1 MEKQMEPLVPAENEL
16 DNGIEIEIVPDEIP
30 DDIDVWTEEII
41 SSLEPDFNENLAEDM
56 DERAMQSISSDI
68 LDMIR
73 TDLDA
78 RRDWEKTYSEG
89 VKLLGLKMEERTE
102 PWDGACGVFH
112 PLLTEAVVRFQS
124 ETILSTFPAHGPVKT
139 QIVGKITKQ
148 KEEAANRVQTDM
160 NYELTEKMVEYR
172 SEHER
177 LLWSLPKGHIEAGET
192 PEMAAIREVQEET
205 GIQSEI
211 SRALGVIDFW
221 FMAGG
226 KRIHKTVHHYLF
238 KETGGNLQ
246 AQIEEV
252 DEVGWFPLEEIVS
265 MLAYPDEKKLIAKS
279 GELTL

>member
-1 MEKQMEPLVPAENEL
+1 M
-16 DNGIEIEIVPDEIP
+16 
-30 DDIDVWTEEII
+30 T
-41 SSLEPDFNENLAEDM
+41 
-56 DERAMQSISSDI
+56 
-68 LDMIR
+68 
-73 TDLDA
+73 
-78 RRDWEKTYSEG
+78 
-89 VKLLGLKMEERTE
+89 
-102 PWDGACGVFH
+102 
-112 PLLTEAVVRFQS
+112 
-124 ETILSTFPAHGPVKT
+124 PAHGAGGEAKRKRRRRGRSSTANPATTASPSTSGAAEKPAPPKAAPKNSQKPARSPKKPPYAKRVDEVSAGGLVINQSGT
-139 QIVGKITKQ
+139 QGLLIGRRDLKDPTK
-148 KEEAANRVQTDM
+148 
-160 NYELTEKMVEYR
+160 
-172 SEHER
+172 ER

-252 DEVGWFPLEEIVS
+252 DEVGWFPLDEIVS